1 MKSLTWA
8 INHLSHLTP
17 HRMQTSLGLCGPKC
31 DQCVI
36 IGTHS
41 LYSSLNDSF
50 QAHVQVNC
58 VCPLCCPPERF
69 HGKWQPQLAADT
81 CWTID
86 YLIHH
91 EEVLQRLP
99 TSAGDT
105 PNFSYGSGKDLL
117 YLLGNHSYTENTP
130 TGLMGVRGWSQ
141 DFLHQNGRLAA
152 MGTLWK

>member
-1 MKSLTWA
+1 MKSITWV

-17 HRMQTSLGLCGPKC
+17 HGMQTSLGLYGTEC

-50 QAHVQVNC
+50 WAS
-58 VCPLCCPPERF
+58 CPGELCLPTVLPPERF
-69 HGKWQPQLAADT
+69 HGKWQPQLAADS

-99 TSAGDT
+99 TSAGDI
-105 PNFSYGSGKDLL
+105 PNFSYGSGQDLL

-141 DFLHQNGRLAA
+141 ILHQNGRLAVV
-152 MGTLWK
+152 GTLWK